1 LIIKVNGLI
10 LFVFNFKIPRFTMI
24 NYNFDRIFKAR
35 GVDKPFTYLTN
46 AGFSDNYATK
56 IKNNKIRR
64 IGLKELEKLCILL
77 RCTPNDFYE
86 WIPENEEQVDKVHP
100 LNVIR
105 KSDKVFDLTKTLN
118 SVPLGELDELEE
130 LINQTI
136 KSSPNKNSE

>member
-1 LIIKVNGLI
+1 LVIIQNTSI
-10 LFVFNFKIPRFTMI
+10 TMI

-35 GVDKPFTYLTN
+35 GVDRVFTYLTK
-46 AGFSDNYATK
+46 AGFSDNFATK
-56 IKNNKIRR
+56 IKNNKIKR

-86 WIPENEEQVDKVHP
+86 WIPENDSQVDKNHA
-100 LNVIR
+100 LHTIR

-118 SVPLGELDELEE
+118 SVPLSELDKLEE

-136 KSSPNKNSE
+136 KSAEPNIE